1 MNEENRITLILIDT
15 CAFRD
20 ANSDFPGIVKSLL
33 PSFFSTA
40 AEKGITLL
48 THPVLE
54 NEIHKHIEDSGIFK
68 DYQSLL
74 TQLRKCTST
83 LKHYKLDD
91 VLLSSKIS
99 ELDIQTKLFEAY
111 QQYYQD
117 AIRLDFGDPASVFEL
132 YFNSKAPFAL
142 SGKKKAEFP
151 DAFVFDATRKY
162 LEKHPNDILL
172 VISKDSDWT
181 TAFNQ
186 IENVII
192 CDSISNALTKISNI
206 DSILSQE
213 MLSQIFRGAYKEI
226 ISNAQQNV
234 ECECFE
240 LDDYENLN
248 ELEIES
254 VKIDC
259 VTDSNLNHTGIYLY
273 SKGKIMIH
281 LTFDYKTD
289 EKCTTPG
296 QYLKYHRTFQGLST
310 RELAEKVGIVPA
322 TLVLYENDRHP
333 IKYSTAVAL
342 ANVLGIDRNRLLDE
356 YTAFVDY
363 PYFSLLKKVR
373 QDLSLTQI
381 QMAELIGIG
390 QTSYSGW
397 EREIRV
403 PRRKE
408 YDKILAALKKLRVNL
423 DTYLCQPAS
432 I

>member
-1 MNEENRITLILIDT
+1 MSDALLRFENVTKSYGDFTVFSDISLEVHEKEVVSIIGSSGSGKTTLLRCINLLEPFEAGKIILDGQEIGYHDVNGKRKRVPEKVIAQQRSMT
-15 CAFRD
+15 GMVFQQF
-20 ANSDFPGIVKSLL
+20 NLFPHMTAKKNVMLGLTHTKKMPKAEAEALAEKWLTAVGLGDKMDNL
-33 PSFFSTA
+33 PS
-40 AEKGITLL
+40 E
-48 THPVLE
+48 
-54 NEIHKHIEDSGIFK
+54 
-68 DYQSLL
+68 
-74 TQLRKCTST
+74 
-83 LKHYKLDD
+83 
-91 VLLSSKIS
+91 
-99 ELDIQTKLFEAY
+99 
-111 QQYYQD
+111 
-117 AIRLDFGDPASVFEL
+117 
-132 YFNSKAPFAL
+132 L
-142 SGKKKAEFP
+142 SGGQQQRVAIARAVAMNPK
-151 DAFVFDATRKY
+151 
-162 LEKHPNDILL
+162 ILL
-172 VISKDSDWT
+172 FDEATSALDPELVG
-181 TAFNQ
+181 
-186 IENVII
+186 EVLNVIR
-192 CDSISNALTKISNI
+192 SLAKEGATM
-206 DSILSQE
+206 ILVTHE
-213 MLSQIFRGAYKEI
+213 MRF
-226 ISNAQQNV
+226 
-234 ECECFE
+234 
-240 LDDYENLN
+240 
-248 ELEIES
+248 
-254 VKIDC
+254 
-259 VTDSNLNHTGIYLY
+259 TDSNLNHTGIYLY

-408 YDKILAALKKLRVNL
+408 YDKILAALKKLRVNV
-423 DTYLCQPAS
+423 DTYLCQSAS